1 MTDAEY
7 STLGTTRAQ
16 AQGYAVVCG
25 ADEAGAGPLAGP
37 GRMQPLLVCR
47 MILTFRG

>member
-1 MTDAEY
+1 MTNAEY
-7 STLGTTRAQ
+7 LTLEHEAQ

-25 ADEAGAGPLAGP
+25 ADEAGARWP
-37 GRMQPLLVCR
+37 GRSMPPLLVCR